1 MQKFFK
7 RLAAYVVDIFI
18 INILATLVASISFIN
33 PQYADY
39 TADYETYLELYSQR
53 IEVMD
58 DIDSAYE
65 DQVISAE
72 ELDNLKNDYT
82 YFGTEFDVL
91 NDKTE
96 VTQEDIDGLKESIT
110 NSYNDQFYDI
120 NYSLE
125 KNMMIYNVIYI
136 VMIIIYF
143 GLLPIFTNGQTI
155 GKRLLRLKVVT
166 KDGKDAGFVRYT
178 VRSLILYQSVFTII
192 QMILVGTLS
201 VDNYYT
207 AIDFVTIARD
217 LVYYVILFMVMVRID
232 GRGLHDFIAGT
243 KVVMLDRE
251 GNVLP
256 DETYAPVEKTEE
268 GKKETK
274 SEKDA
279 KKKYQKD
286 DVQDALVEE
295 VNQRNLERIL
305 VKLRRVVAEGRVKM
319 MNKIRLALYRFF
331 MGRNG
336 ADDLYRA
343 SFLFYLI
350 LFVISLFVRSTV
362 LNVIL
367 LVLAIWIVFR
377 ALSKNIPARRRENKA
392 YLKVKNRISRF
403 FDMVGRRFRDRDS
416 HFIKDVHIVMRC
428 YDYH

>member
-33 PQYADY
+33 PQYALY
-39 TADYETYLELYSQR
+39 TADYETYLELYNQR
-53 IEVMD
+53 VEVMD
-58 DIDSAYE
+58 DIDSAYG
-65 DQVISAE
+65 DQVISTE

-207 AIDFVTIARD
+207 VIDFVTIARD

-268 GKKETK
+268 EKKDEKKEIK

-295 VNQRNLERIL
+295 VKPKKSRKNSS
-305 VKLRRVVAEGRVKM
+305 KTKKSSGGRKSQ
-319 MNKIRLALYRFF
+319 N
-331 MGRNG
+331 
-336 ADDLYRA
+336 D
-343 SFLFYLI
+343 
-350 LFVISLFVRSTV
+350 
-362 LNVIL
+362 
-367 LVLAIWIVFR
+367 
-377 ALSKNIPARRRENKA
+377 E
-392 YLKVKNRISRF
+392 
-403 FDMVGRRFRDRDS
+403 
-416 HFIKDVHIVMRC
+416 
-428 YDYH
+428 

>member
-33 PQYADY
+33 PQYALY
-39 TADYETYLELYSQR
+39 TADYETYLELYNQR
-53 IEVMD
+53 VEVMD
-58 DIDSAYE
+58 DIDSAYG
-65 DQVISAE
+65 DQVISTE
-72 ELDNLKNDYT
+72 ELDNLKNDYA

-96 VTQEDIDGLKESIT
+96 VTQEDIDGLKESIA

-256 DETYAPVEKTEE
+256 DETYAPVEKTEKVKKDE
-268 GKKETK
+268 KKETK

-295 VNQRNLERIL
+295 VKPKKSRKNSS
-305 VKLRRVVAEGRVKM
+305 KTKKSSGGRKSQ
-319 MNKIRLALYRFF
+319 N
-331 MGRNG
+331 
-336 ADDLYRA
+336 D
-343 SFLFYLI
+343 
-350 LFVISLFVRSTV
+350 
-362 LNVIL
+362 
-367 LVLAIWIVFR
+367 
-377 ALSKNIPARRRENKA
+377 E
-392 YLKVKNRISRF
+392 
-403 FDMVGRRFRDRDS
+403 
-416 HFIKDVHIVMRC
+416 
-428 YDYH
+428 

>member
-1 MQKFFK
+1 
-7 RLAAYVVDIFI
+7 
-18 INILATLVASISFIN
+18 
-33 PQYADY
+33 
-39 TADYETYLELYSQR
+39 
-53 IEVMD
+53 
-58 DIDSAYE
+58 
-65 DQVISAE
+65 
-72 ELDNLKNDYT
+72 
-82 YFGTEFDVL
+82 
-91 NDKTE
+91 
-96 VTQEDIDGLKESIT
+96 
-110 NSYNDQFYDI
+110 
-120 NYSLE
+120 
-125 KNMMIYNVIYI
+125 MMIYNVIYI

-256 DETYAPVEKTEE
+256 DETYAPVEKTEKVKKDE
-268 GKKETK
+268 KKETK

-295 VNQRNLERIL
+295 VKPKKSRKNSN
-305 VKLRRVVAEGRVKM
+305 KTKKSSGGRKSQ
-319 MNKIRLALYRFF
+319 N
-331 MGRNG
+331 
-336 ADDLYRA
+336 D
-343 SFLFYLI
+343 
-350 LFVISLFVRSTV
+350 
-362 LNVIL
+362 
-367 LVLAIWIVFR
+367 
-377 ALSKNIPARRRENKA
+377 E
-392 YLKVKNRISRF
+392 
-403 FDMVGRRFRDRDS
+403 
-416 HFIKDVHIVMRC
+416 
-428 YDYH
+428 

>member
-1 MQKFFK
+1 MGVDSMQKFFK
-7 RLAAYVVDIFI
+7 RLAAYVIDIFI

-33 PQYADY
+33 PQYALY
-39 TADYETYLELYSQR
+39 TADYETYLELYNQR
-53 IEVMD
+53 TEVMD
-58 DIDSAYE
+58 DIDSAYG
-65 DQVISAE
+65 DQVISTE

-96 VTQEDIDGLKESIT
+96 VTQEDIDGLKESIS

-136 VMIIIYF
+136 VMIVIYF
-143 GLLPIFTNGQTI
+143 GVLPIFTNGQTI

-207 AIDFVTIARD
+207 VIDFVTIARD

-256 DETYAPVEKTEE
+256 DETYAPIEKTEE
-268 GKKETK
+268 KKKNEKKETK

-286 DVQDALVEE
+286 DVQDAFVEE
-295 VNQRNLERIL
+295 VKPKKSRKNSSKTKKNSG
-305 VKLRRVVAEGRVKM
+305 GRK
-319 MNKIRLALYRFF
+319 
-331 MGRNG
+331 
-336 ADDLYRA
+336 
-343 SFLFYLI
+343 
-350 LFVISLFVRSTV
+350 
-362 LNVIL
+362 
-367 LVLAIWIVFR
+367 
-377 ALSKNIPARRRENKA
+377 SKNDE
-392 YLKVKNRISRF
+392 
-403 FDMVGRRFRDRDS
+403 
-416 HFIKDVHIVMRC
+416 
-428 YDYH
+428 

>member
-39 TADYETYLELYSQR
+39 TADYETYLELYNQR
-53 IEVMD
+53 VEVMD
-58 DIDSAYE
+58 DIDSAYG
-65 DQVISAE
+65 DQVISTE
-72 ELDNLKNDYT
+72 ELDNLKNDYA

-96 VTQEDIDGLKESIT
+96 VTQEDIDGLKESIA

-295 VNQRNLERIL
+295 VKPKKSRKNSS
-305 VKLRRVVAEGRVKM
+305 KTKKSSGGRKSQ
-319 MNKIRLALYRFF
+319 N
-331 MGRNG
+331 
-336 ADDLYRA
+336 D
-343 SFLFYLI
+343 
-350 LFVISLFVRSTV
+350 
-362 LNVIL
+362 
-367 LVLAIWIVFR
+367 
-377 ALSKNIPARRRENKA
+377 E
-392 YLKVKNRISRF
+392 
-403 FDMVGRRFRDRDS
+403 
-416 HFIKDVHIVMRC
+416 
-428 YDYH
+428 

>member
-33 PQYADY
+33 PQYALY

-65 DQVISAE
+65 DQAISAE
-72 ELDNLKNDYT
+72 ELDNLKNDYA

-96 VTQEDIDGLKESIT
+96 VTQEDIDGLKESIA

-143 GLLPIFTNGQTI
+143 GLLPIFTSGQTI
-155 GKRLLRLKVVT
+155 GKRLLHLKVVT

-268 GKKETK
+268 EKKDEKKEIK

-295 VNQRNLERIL
+295 VKPKKSRKNSS
-305 VKLRRVVAEGRVKM
+305 KTKKSSGGRKSQ
-319 MNKIRLALYRFF
+319 N
-331 MGRNG
+331 
-336 ADDLYRA
+336 D
-343 SFLFYLI
+343 
-350 LFVISLFVRSTV
+350 
-362 LNVIL
+362 
-367 LVLAIWIVFR
+367 
-377 ALSKNIPARRRENKA
+377 E
-392 YLKVKNRISRF
+392 
-403 FDMVGRRFRDRDS
+403 
-416 HFIKDVHIVMRC
+416 
-428 YDYH
+428 

>member
-39 TADYETYLELYSQR
+39 TADYEMYLELYSQR

-65 DQVISAE
+65 DQAISAE

-96 VTQEDIDGLKESIT
+96 VTQEDIDGLKESIA

-207 AIDFVTIARD
+207 AIDSFTIARD

-256 DETYAPVEKTEE
+256 DETYAPVEKKEE
-268 GKKETK
+268 VKKETK

-295 VNQRNLERIL
+295 VKPKKSRKNSS
-305 VKLRRVVAEGRVKM
+305 KTKKSSGGRKSQ
-319 MNKIRLALYRFF
+319 N
-331 MGRNG
+331 
-336 ADDLYRA
+336 D
-343 SFLFYLI
+343 
-350 LFVISLFVRSTV
+350 
-362 LNVIL
+362 
-367 LVLAIWIVFR
+367 
-377 ALSKNIPARRRENKA
+377 E
-392 YLKVKNRISRF
+392 
-403 FDMVGRRFRDRDS
+403 
-416 HFIKDVHIVMRC
+416 
-428 YDYH
+428 

>member
-33 PQYADY
+33 PQYALY
-39 TADYETYLELYSQR
+39 TADYETYLELYNQR
-53 IEVMD
+53 VEVMD
-58 DIDSAYE
+58 DIDSAYG
-65 DQVISAE
+65 DQVISTE
-72 ELDNLKNDYT
+72 ELDNLKNDYA

-217 LVYYVILFMVMVRID
+217 LVYYVILFMVMVRVD

-268 GKKETK
+268 AKKDEKKETK

-295 VNQRNLERIL
+295 VKPKKSRKNSS
-305 VKLRRVVAEGRVKM
+305 KTKKSSGGRKSQ
-319 MNKIRLALYRFF
+319 N
-331 MGRNG
+331 
-336 ADDLYRA
+336 D
-343 SFLFYLI
+343 
-350 LFVISLFVRSTV
+350 
-362 LNVIL
+362 
-367 LVLAIWIVFR
+367 
-377 ALSKNIPARRRENKA
+377 E
-392 YLKVKNRISRF
+392 
-403 FDMVGRRFRDRDS
+403 
-416 HFIKDVHIVMRC
+416 
-428 YDYH
+428 